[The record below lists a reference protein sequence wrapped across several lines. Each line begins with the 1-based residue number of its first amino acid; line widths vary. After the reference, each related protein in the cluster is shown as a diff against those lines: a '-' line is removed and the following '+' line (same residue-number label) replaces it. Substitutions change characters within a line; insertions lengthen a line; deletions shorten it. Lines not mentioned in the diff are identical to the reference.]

1 MTKLNPG
8 DNAPRTGT
16 YSILDAKGKKIGSVE
31 VQRGNRMP
39 PTQSSEYYYQ
49 FER

>member
-8 DNAPRTGT
+8 DNAPKTGT
-16 YSILDAKGKKIGSVE
+16 YAILDGKGKKIGTVE
-31 VQRGNRMP
+31 MKKGNRMP

-49 FER
+49 FEE

>member
-8 DNAPRTGT
+8 DNAPRTGS
-16 YSILDAKGKKIGSVE
+16 YAILDAKGKKIGSVE
-31 VQRGNRMP
+31 VQKGKRMP

-49 FER
+49 FEN

>member
-16 YSILDAKGKKIGSVE
+16 YNIVDKNGKKIGTVE
-31 VQRGNRMP
+31 VKKGNRMP
-39 PTQSSEYYYQ
+39 PTQSSEYCYE
-49 FER
+49 FAE